1 VDTNWIF
8 YTEPTTGLDSS
19 QAKKVFDIIAKTAR
33 DRNIPC
39 LCTIH
44 QPRASIWKELDSFI
58 LMAPGGR
65 IVYMGDRKKAVSYF
79 SKLDY
84 HCPPETTP
92 AEFFIDLVTIDTE
105 DPDVAKQDVERIDKL
120 SSAFKEQQQA
130 ILSRH
135 GREWQI
141 PKGDNVS
148 MKHRMRPMR
157 SRLAALLLR
166 SIRQNFRDVR
176 VNCLRSVASLGLA
189 RLFCELFSGVK
200 KGKSAAKSV
209 ADRTALLS
217 FGVINMTMMA
227 MMKTLNLFGK
237 EKGVVS
243 REQMR
248 RHYTSFDYL
257 ISKTLAE
264 LPLDILFSSMFAAAL
279 KHFTCLTIPFSK
291 LCGTFSLLTVSS
303 ASLGFAVGSFTN
315 GVEEAMTVGM
325 PMMVIFMAVGIIN
338 PSGVDASAQIPWLIR
353 ILKRLSP
360 IGMAIEGLCV
370 AEYKGMKF
378 NDGGKRWGL
387 KELPRMGGLALVQN
401 GDQVLEALALQTK
414 TYSGIMQDLAT
425 LSALNLLMSWVG
437 LSFFGSNSNY
447 VQASGKSAM
456 RDELDQSNVEKTPRA
471 QTSSGD
477 PSKVNAPVSSLRRWF
492 Y

>member
-1 VDTNWIF
+1 VYTNWIIS
-8 YTEPTTGLDSS
+8 TEPTTGLDSS

-79 SKLDY
+79 SNLGY
-84 HCPPETTP
+84 HCPSETTP
-92 AEFFIDLVTIDTE
+92 AEFFIGLVTIDTE
-105 DPDVAKQDVERIDKL
+105 DADVAKQDFERIDKL

-130 ILSRH
+130 ISSKH
-135 GREWQI
+135 GGEWQI
-141 PKGDNVS
+141 PKYGNVS
-148 MKHRMRPMR
+148 TKHRMRPIH

-166 SIRQNFRDVR
+166 SLRQNFRDVR
-176 VNCLRSVASLGLA
+176 VNFLRGASLGLA

-200 KGKSAAKSV
+200 KGQSAAKSV

-237 EKGVVS
+237 EKSVVS

-264 LPLDILFSSMFAAAL
+264 LPLDIVFSSMFAAAL
-279 KHFTCLTIPFSK
+279 KHFTCLSIPFSK

-325 PMMVIFMAVGIIN
+325 PIMVILMAVGIIN
-338 PSGVDASAQIPWLIR
+338 PSGVDASVQKPLI
-353 ILKRLSP
+353 I
-360 IGMAIEGLCV
+360 
-370 AEYKGMKF
+370 
-378 NDGGKRWGL
+378 
-387 KELPRMGGLALVQN
+387 
-401 GDQVLEALALQTK
+401 
-414 TYSGIMQDLAT
+414 
-425 LSALNLLMSWVG
+425 
-437 LSFFGSNSNY
+437 
-447 VQASGKSAM
+447 
-456 RDELDQSNVEKTPRA
+456 
-471 QTSSGD
+471 
-477 PSKVNAPVSSLRRWF
+477 
-492 Y
+492 